1 MFQFIYRNGITCSNG
16 ISDMIHGGS
25 LDGDGIFDDDSING
39 DDNISGNVTRA
50 GLHGSGGADSRP
62 LDVPSP
68 TD

>member
-1 MFQFIYRNGITCSNG
+1 
-16 ISDMIHGGS
+16 MIHGGS

-50 GLHGSGGADSRP
+50 GLHGSDGADSRP

-68 TD
+68 TN